1 MNVPNQS
8 LLMHR
13 ILRALVLLMT
23 GLLLGCST
31 MPPTLAPVPPRRG
44 IQPKS
49 YKMKVAVF
57 NFIDQTGSAGKL
69 VQTIPDILATEL
81 YNTGRFELK
90 ERAELR
96 EIDPAQIK
104 IVQEEYKEQVDTFL
118 VGSITQ
124 FSVDEK
130 IMTLDVRANNAE
142 NGTVMYA
149 GGHDVHYTGV
159 LEVKVDRDDIRRIA
173 EDIYTAFPELGGPD
187 TKIISMSGNAV
198 NINLGEKDG
207 AKVGMACL
215 VIASGDTISDPGSGE
230 TLSQDIYVGEA
241 YVVEVGEKVCK
252 ALIVDSADARTKS
265 RPFLNDRIR
274 FK

>member
-1 MNVPNQS
+1 MQNQVS
-8 LLMHR
+8 VISFRAVRAACAVLM
-13 ILRALVLLMT
+13 A
-23 GLLLGCST
+23 GLILGCAT
-31 MPPTLAPVPPRRG
+31 MPPTLAPAPPRRG
-44 IQPKS
+44 IQPRS

-57 NFIDQTGSAGKL
+57 NFVDQTGSAGKL
-69 VQTIPDILATEL
+69 IQTIPDILATEL

-96 EIDPAQIK
+96 EIDPAQIQK
-104 IVQEEYKEQVDTFL
+104 VQEQYKVQVDTFL

-124 FSVDEK
+124 FSVDDK
-130 IMTLDVRANNAE
+130 IMTLDVRAINAF

-149 GGHDVHYTGV
+149 GGHEVRYTGV
-159 LEVKVDRDDIRRIA
+159 LEVKVNRDDIRAIA

-187 TKIISMSGNAV
+187 TRIISMSGDSI
-198 NINLGEKDG
+198 NINLGQKDG

-230 TLSQDIYVGEA
+230 ALASDIYVGEA
-241 YVVEVGEKVCK
+241 YVVEVGEKVSK
-252 ALIVDSADARTKS
+252 AIVVDNPTAKP